1 MKIVFMGT
9 PAAAVPTLQKIVAR
23 GFEVVGVYT
32 QPDKPAGRGRKISVS
47 PVKAFATKLEIPVF
61 QPESLK
67 SDEVF
72 AGLSAL
78 KADVVVVVAYGK
90 ILPKRYLYEFPMGAI
105 NVHFSL
111 LPKYRGAAPVNW
123 AIALGENKTG
133 VTTMLMDEGL
143 DTGPILLSREVRIN
157 DDENAIELTER
168 LSEEGASLLIETLER
183 FGYLQPIPQDNSV
196 ATYAPVLRKSDG
208 LIDWQ
213 MKARDIVNRVRG
225 FQPFPTAY
233 TLLERKKLTIWRAA
247 VSALPFNDFTQ
258 PGTVLMA
265 RGRDLVVSSGEN
277 TAVSILEAQL
287 EGRKRLSSE
296 AFLNGV
302 TISQGTKLG

>member
-72 AGLSAL
+72 AGFSAL

-143 DTGPILLSREVRIN
+143 DTGPILLSREARIN

-247 VSALPFNDFTQ
+247 VSALPFNDFIQ

-265 RGRDLVVSSGEN
+265 RGRDLVVSAGEN

-287 EGRKRLSSE
+287 EGRKRLSIE